1 MVLKTQQDIDGK
13 ISFREMDSEIAVRDI
28 MTKNV
33 YVLDASCSV
42 LDVAQEMSQH
52 NAGSIIITK
61 EDKAAGII
69 TERDTVSKVT
79 ARDVIPSNMIA
90 EEIMSSPIITTGPD
104 TSVIE
109 ASELMV
115 RSGIRRLA
123 VLDDDEIVGLITDRD
138 VLTISPGL
146 HTILRDLIEMNRE
159 QDIFKTGD
167 IGGGICQR
175 CGAYVADLTQVN
187 GLMLCEDCKDDEGY
201 YD

>member
-1 MVLKTQQDIDGK
+1 MVLKAQQNIDDE

-28 MTKNV
+28 MTKKV
-33 YVLDASCSV
+33 YILDAACSV
-42 LDVAQEMSQH
+42 LEVAQEMVLR

-61 EDKAAGII
+61 GDKATGII
-69 TERDTVSKVT
+69 TEKDTVSKVT
-79 ARDVIPSNMIA
+79 AKDTIPSTVTA
-90 EEIMSSPIITTGPD
+90 EEIMSSPIITTEPD

-123 VLDDDEIVGLITDRD
+123 VLDDGDIVGLITDRD

-146 HTILRDLIEMNRE
+146 HTILRDLIEMNHE
-159 QDIFKTGD
+159 QDLFKTGD
-167 IGGGICQR
+167 IDGGICQR